1 MPLSKPLH
9 NFMEWIFQKKPL
21 ERITIPEMRDH
32 PWILSPGFPPLP
44 NEVENGA
51 VDIVVTEQE
60 VNSSLYQMLPDEQRV
75 SLITS
80 HPLHAYGIF

>member
-1 MPLSKPLH
+1 
-9 NFMEWIFQKKPL
+9 MEWIFQKKPL